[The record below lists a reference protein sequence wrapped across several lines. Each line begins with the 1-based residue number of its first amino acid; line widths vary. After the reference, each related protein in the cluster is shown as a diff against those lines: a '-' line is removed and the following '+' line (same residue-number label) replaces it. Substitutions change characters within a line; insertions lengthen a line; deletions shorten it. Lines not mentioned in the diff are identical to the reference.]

1 MPSSR
6 RTIMRRFFFAA
17 SLFVVLLLASGSAW
31 AHAVLLASSP
41 AADSSLPRS
50 PSSIDIT
57 FNEPIQLLALKLMDS
72 AGRDLTPA
80 ASPSVVEGQVTLNLS
95 TALPKGRYLVS
106 WRAGSLD
113 GHVVSG
119 SFGFAVG
126 EAALPASSNDSSA
139 TDDWRWPG
147 FVLHA
152 LARILALLI
161 AGGTLFRLLLKPENA
176 LIPVLQAQERRLAMG
191 ALVAQLV
198 LFDAHGAMRAGLP
211 LAGLL
216 APEAWQAALAA
227 PDAWLEGLTVLG
239 LLILAFAN
247 RSGPG
252 ASLWQG
258 LGALLALASFSG
270 SGHALAVLPQAQG
283 RALMVFHGLA
293 AALWIGAFD
302 PLRRAF
308 ARDAGP
314 ATAVLFHRFQRLGFV
329 AVVAV
334 AGSGAIMAW
343 LLLPR
348 WADLWQSAYGL
359 RLSAKL
365 LAVLTM
371 LAIAAVNRFWLTPR
385 ALAGAAGMRRR
396 LLWVLRLDLAVALIA
411 VLLAVSLSLGP
422 PPTAS
427 RVVQLSDA
435 QYAITL
441 ILSPGHSGDNSA
453 EIRIGMP
460 DGMPIDPKAVEI
472 RVESPGAGIEPST
485 HQAERIA
492 PGIYRI
498 AALPLWT
505 AGAWKLRIS
514 LMIDDF
520 TMVDRD
526 AEITLSR

>member
-1 MPSSR
+1 
-6 RTIMRRFFFAA
+6 MRHFFAA
-17 SLFVVLLLASGSAW
+17 SLLVALLLASGAAW

-41 AADSSLPRS
+41 AADSSLAQS

-80 ASPSVVEGQVTLNLS
+80 APPSVVEGQVTMNLP
-95 TALPKGRYLVS
+95 TALPQERYLVS
-106 WRAGSLD
+106 WRVGSLD

-119 SFGFAVG
+119 SFGFAIG
-126 EAALPASSNDSSA
+126 EAALPSSSNDSPA
-139 TDDWRWPG
+139 TDDWRWPD

-152 LARILALLI
+152 LARILVLLA
-161 AGGTLFRLLLKPENA
+161 AGGALFRLLLKPENA
-176 LIPVLQAQERRLAMG
+176 LIPALQAQERRLALG

-198 LFDAHGAMRAGLP
+198 LFGAHGAMRAGLP
-211 LAGLL
+211 LTGLL
-216 APEAWQAALAA
+216 APGAWQAALAA
-227 PDAWLEGLTVLG
+227 PDAWLDGLTVLG
-239 LLILAFAN
+239 LLTLAFGN

-252 ASLWQG
+252 AFLWQG
-258 LGALLALASFSG
+258 LGALLALASFAG
-270 SGHALAVLPQAQG
+270 SGHALAVLPQLQG
-283 RALMVFHGLA
+283 RALMVFHGLV

-302 PLRRAF
+302 PLRRAY
-308 ARDAGP
+308 ARDAGS
-314 ATAVLFHRFQRLGFV
+314 ATAALFHRFQRLGFV

-334 AGSGAIMAW
+334 VASGAIMAW
-343 LLLPR
+343 LLLPG
-348 WADLWQSAYGL
+348 WTDLWQSAYGL
-359 RLSAKL
+359 RLSGKL

-385 ALAGAAGMRRR
+385 ALAGTAGMRRQ
-396 LLWVLRLDLAVALIA
+396 LLRVLRLDLAVALIA

-427 RVVQLSDA
+427 RTVELSDA

-472 RVESPGAGIEPST
+472 RVESPGAGIESST
-485 HQAERIA
+485 HEAERIA
-492 PGIYRI
+492 PGLYRV
-498 AALPLWT
+498 AALPLWA
-505 AGAWKLRIS
+505 AGTWKLRIS

-526 AEITLSR
+526 IELTLSR